1 MNEQQT
7 FIQQRNILKSCL
19 SDLSSNCLN
28 FSLHNL
34 LFRKFLTLAD
44 VSNYYYQKSILLV
57 TSANLLCIESCLI
70 PIPFV
75 DLPIYYSIHYSMV
88 CGILA
93 IFGIKFNEV
102 DLKTIM
108 LTNGVNLGGN
118 YSNIKNLKQIINI
131 GLKVLLNFGK
141 LSSDAA
147 SFIPL
152 LGFFGE
158 VPDMVFSG
166 IDTSILGRNLIKTCN
181 QLPKNQQ
188 FFKNEL
194 EKFYYVLSKIDEVR
208 LRLANE
214 HNNNN

>member
-93 IFGIKFNEV
+93 IFGIKLNEV
-102 DLKTIM
+102 DFTTIM
-108 LTNGVNLGGN
+108 KTNGVNLGSN
-118 YSNIKNLKQIINI
+118 YSIIKNIKQIINI
-131 GLKVLLNFGK
+131 SLKVGLNFGK
-141 LSSDAA
+141 LACDAA
-147 SFIPL
+147 PFIPFL
-152 LGFFGE
+152 SFVGK
-158 VPDMVFSG
+158 VPDIVFSG